1 MRKQKIIKQK
11 IKVLRKLLNKSR
23 DTLSSN
29 EINEIRH
36 NLYKKETI
44 YDFLTNKDKLKSNE
58 QRVLNRI
65 DSYLNELYDDLLKKS
80 KYKQNYLY
88 GLEQLLND
96 DVYYKPIEVKNCFK
110 GNYVKCE
117 SNGDK
122 DRSSSITLYF
132 LKVEPFLYDLIDFYK
147 TISEWKIQLSM
158 QVNFIAD
165 NYDDKGLILHT
176 KSDNVEIMRGID
188 TKTIVTKLYDTLKQR
203 YQEGL
208 EMKMDASN
216 YIFDRVVLLEYHFH
230 KVSLKRVSSYTPS
243 PKWLINKKSTLDPHN
258 KEDNW
263 CFLFAIV
270 LALNYQSI
278 SNNPQ
283 RVNNLM
289 PFIPNYNWDNI
300 EFPLGFKEYTIF
312 ERDNCDIALNI
323 LYVPHKT
330 QEIRPAYISKH
341 NKT

>member
-1 MRKQKIIKQK
+1 MFK
-11 IKVLRKLLNKSR
+11 
-23 DTLSSN
+23 
-29 EINEIRH
+29 
-36 NLYKKETI
+36 
-44 YDFLTNKDKLKSNE
+44 
-58 QRVLNRI
+58 
-65 DSYLNELYDDLLKKS
+65 
-80 KYKQNYLY
+80 
-88 GLEQLLND
+88 D
-96 DVYYKPIEVKNCFK
+96 DVYYKPIEVKSSFK
-110 GNYVKCE
+110 GNYVKYE

-122 DRSSSITLYF
+122 DRSLSIIFYF
-132 LKVEPFLYDLIDFYK
+132 SKVELFLYDLIDFYK
-147 TISEWKIQLSM
+147 TIGEWKIQLSM
-158 QVNFIAD
+158 HVNFITD
-165 NYDDKGLILHT
+165 NNDDKGLILHT
-176 KSDNVEIMRGID
+176 KSDNVEIMWGID
-188 TKTIVTKLYDTLKQR
+188 TKTIVTKLFDTLKQR

-208 EMKMDASN
+208 ETKMDASN
-216 YIFDRVVLLEYHFH
+216 YIFDRVVLREYHFH
-230 KVSLKRVSSYTPS
+230 KVSLKRGSSYIPS

-300 EFPLGFKEYTIF
+300 EFPAGFKEYTIF

>member
-1 MRKQKIIKQK
+1 M
-11 IKVLRKLLNKSR
+11 LNKNR
-23 DTLSSN
+23 HTLSSN

-36 NLYKKETI
+36 YLYKKETI
-44 YDFLTNKDKLKSNE
+44 YDFLTDQDKLKNNE
-58 QRVLNRI
+58 PRVLSRI
-65 DSYLNELYDDLLKKS
+65 DSHLNELYDDLLKKS

-88 GLEQLLND
+88 GLEQLFND
-96 DVYYKPIEVKNCFK
+96 DVYYKPIEVKSSFK
-110 GNYVKCE
+110 GDYVKYE
-117 SNGDK
+117 SNGKK
-122 DRSSSITLYF
+122 DRSLSITLYF
-132 LKVEPFLYDLIDFYK
+132 LKVEPFLYDLTDFYQ
-147 TISEWKIQLSM
+147 TVGEWKIQLSM

-165 NYDDKGLILHT
+165 NYDKKGLILHT

-208 EMKMDASN
+208 ETKMDASN
-216 YIFDRVVLLEYHFH
+216 CIFDGVVLLEYHFH
-230 KVSLKRVSSYTPS
+230 KVSLKRGSSYIPS
-243 PKWLINKKSTLDPHN
+243 PNWLINKKSTLDSCN

-289 PFIPNYNWDNI
+289 PFIQI
-300 EFPLGFKEYTIF
+300 IIGMM
-312 ERDNCDIALNI
+312 
-323 LYVPHKT
+323 
-330 QEIRPAYISKH
+330 
-341 NKT
+341 